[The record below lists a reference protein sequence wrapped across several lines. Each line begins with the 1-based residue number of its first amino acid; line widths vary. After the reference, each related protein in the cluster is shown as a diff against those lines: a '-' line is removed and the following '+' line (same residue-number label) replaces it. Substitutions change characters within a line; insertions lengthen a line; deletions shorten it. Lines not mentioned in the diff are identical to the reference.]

1 MFVNDRRNYIKKL
14 LTQNKRIDV
23 LRISSQL
30 GVSEVTIRK
39 DLDYLEKTG
48 FLIRTHG
55 GAVLNEAVPD
65 TVPHPQEAAI
75 PQNILTISRIAACL
89 IGDGELIYL
98 GTDTL
103 CTSIASQLLSKK
115 YLTIVTNNLTAS
127 LLLSENPD
135 LKVIVPGGTIHKE
148 QDICMLR
155 GAETQEFLQHINYD
169 KAILGADAIKF
180 NSGFCLRDSD
190 TRNIY
195 RTVLEQADQ
204 KILAAGSECFNKNA
218 FYPFT
223 SLESA
228 DIIVSDER
236 MPEDYIDYF
245 SQHLIKVFTTYDLKT
260 T

>member
-14 LTQNKRIDV
+14 LIQNKRIDV

-55 GAVLNEAVPD
+55 GAVLNESVP
-65 TVPHPQEAAI
+65 TSGPLPVEETT
-75 PQNILTISRIAACL
+75 PQNLLTISNIASCL
-89 IGDGELIYL
+89 INDGELIYL
-98 GTDTL
+98 GTDAL

-127 LLLSENPD
+127 LLLSDSPD
-135 LKVIVPGGTIHKE
+135 IKVIVPGGTIHKE
-148 QDICMLR
+148 QNICMLK
-155 GAETQEFLQHINYD
+155 GDETQDFLQRINYD

-180 NSGFCLRDSD
+180 NTGFCLRDSD
-190 TRNIY
+190 TSNIY
-195 RTVLEQADQ
+195 RTVLQQADQ
-204 KILAAGSECFNKNA
+204 KILTVGSECFNKNA
-218 FYPFT
+218 FYQFS
-223 SLESA
+223 SLENI

-245 SQHLIKVFTTYDLKT
+245 SKYLIKVFTTYDLKT

>member
-55 GAVLNEAVPD
+55 GAVLNESASDTAVLPSEEAVP
-65 TVPHPQEAAI
+65 QS
-75 PQNILTISRIAACL
+75 ILTISRIAACL
-89 IGDGELIYL
+89 VEDGELIYL
-98 GTDTL
+98 GTDAL
-103 CTSIASQLLSKK
+103 CTAIASQLLSKK
-115 YLTIVTNNLTAS
+115 YLTIVTNNLSAS
-127 LLLSENPD
+127 FILSERSD
-135 LKVIVPGGTIHKE
+135 LKVIVPGGTLHRE
-148 QDICMLR
+148 QNICMLK
-155 GAETQEFLQHINYD
+155 GSETQEFLQRISYD

-180 NSGFCLRDSD
+180 STGFCLRDSD
-190 TRNIY
+190 TSNIY

-204 KILAAGSECFNKNA
+204 KILTVGSECFNKNA
-218 FYPFT
+218 FYQFT
-223 SLESA
+223 SLENVDSV
-228 DIIVSDER
+228 VSDER